1 MHLGVGSG
9 GHTEQTAKVM
19 LSYGEACAINRPD
32 LIIVIG
38 DVNSTMACALVG
50 AKACIKVAHLEAGL
64 RSNDRSMP
72 EEINRLI
79 TDTIADILW
88 TPSSDADAN
97 LLHEGVSADKITRVG
112 NIMIDS
118 YEMLRN
124 RIEMNRT
131 RHELGLNGEEYCVV
145 TLHRPSNVD
154 DPDILEKCVNQL
166 INVARIIPLVFPVH
180 PRTRKNLEKSA
191 LWQRLTQAPGVQIVA
206 PMGYV
211 DFMNLVSGAR
221 LIITDSGGVQEETT
235 YLGIPCLTLRDTTE
249 RPITLTQGTNR
260 LVNPEGLLQAFDNVC
275 NGHFQ
280 RGRKPELWDGA
291 AAARVVVDIRQRFN
305 VAQRI
310 AALNGK
316 THISS
321 QPIAAL

>member
-1 MHLGVGSG
+1 
-9 GHTEQTAKVM
+9 
-19 LSYGEACAINRPD
+19 
-32 LIIVIG
+32 
-38 DVNSTMACALVG
+38 
-50 AKACIKVAHLEAGL
+50 
-64 RSNDRSMP
+64 MP